1 MAKVPGR
8 DQRGPMERL
17 VRIAAVLQAYP
28 QAGVSAARLD
38 RVAGFPASP
47 GHDQLKREIR
57 HLERQGWRIENI
69 APAGSP
75 AVYRMTT
82 VDNRLRVRLTLGQQA
97 ALRRAVLLAD
107 RGDLAQRLG
116 LTDDIGAPTRD
127 RSDAPVPTVPAA
139 VQVAAPEPLRLVVD
153 AVRDQRVLRFG
164 YKGAPRVVHPE
175 SVRSQNGVWYVRGIE
190 EGDVAD
196 PDPDPEGAV
205 VKTFVVSRMLDVESD
220 DLRSARSLPPVRHP
234 ELHPLSWE
242 IDPPVEVTLRTP
254 AGFEPDVRRW
264 LGEPLAVEA
273 DGDDVLLRYRVTH
286 RAALHA
292 RLVELD
298 DRVRIEGPPEA
309 QADLVAFLAAAR
321 GAGADR

>member
-28 QAGVSAARLD
+28 QSGVSAARLD

-116 LTDDIGAPTRD
+116 LTDD
-127 RSDAPVPTVPAA
+127 DAPVTAGGTVPAA
-139 VQVAAPEPLRLVVD
+139 VQVAVPEALGPVVD

-164 YKGAPRVVHPE
+164 YKGSPRVVHPE
-175 SVRSQNGVWYVRGIE
+175 SVRSQDGVWYLRGVE
-190 EGDVAD
+190 DRDLAD
-196 PDPDPEGAV
+196 PV
-205 VKTFVVSRMLDVESD
+205 VKTFVVSRMLDVASGEAH
-220 DLRSARSLPPVRHP
+220 SAQVPPQVRHP
-234 ELHPLSWE
+234 ELHPMSWE
-242 IDPPVEVTLRTP
+242 IDPPVEVTLRAP
-254 AGFEPDVRRW
+254 AGYAPDVRRW
-264 LGEPLAVEA
+264 LGEPLGVVA
-273 DGDDVLLRYRVTH
+273 DGADVLLRYRVTH

-298 DRVRIEGPPEA
+298 DRVRIDGPPEA
-309 QADLVAFLAAAR
+309 QADLVAFLTAAR

>member
-1 MAKVPGR
+1 
-8 DQRGPMERL
+8 MERL
-17 VRIAAVLQAYP
+17 VRIAAMLQAHP
-28 QAGVSAARLD
+28 QGGVSAARLD
-38 RVAGFPASP
+38 RVAGFPESP

-116 LTDDIGAPTRD
+116 LGDDAGAT
-127 RSDAPVPTVPAA
+127 ATTVPAA
-139 VQVAAPEPLRLVVD
+139 VQVPAPDALRLVVD

-164 YKGAPRVVHPE
+164 YKGSPRVVHPA
-175 SVRSQNGVWYVRGIE
+175 SVRTQNGVWYLRGVE
-190 EGDVAD
+190 DGDLAD
-196 PDPDPEGAV
+196 AV
-205 VKTFVVSRMLDVESD
+205 VKTFVVSRMLDVTLD
-220 DLRSARSLPPVRHP
+220 DARSAQPPPQVRHP
-234 ELHPLSWE
+234 ELHPLSWQ

-254 AGFEPDVRRW
+254 AGFEPDVRRL
-264 LGEPLAVEA
+264 LGEPVAVTA
-273 DGDDVLLRYRVTH
+273 DGADVLLRYRVTH

-298 DRVRIEGPPEA
+298 DRVRIDAPPEA
-309 QADLVAFLAAAR
+309 QADLIAFLAAAR
-321 GAGADR
+321 GGEAGQ

>member
-1 MAKVPGR
+1 M
-8 DQRGPMERL
+8 
-17 VRIAAVLQAYP
+17 
-28 QAGVSAARLD
+28 SAARLD
-38 RVAGFPASP
+38 RVAGFPASQ

-116 LTDDIGAPTRD
+116 LTDDDAVTPAESGGSGVSGA
-127 RSDAPVPTVPAA
+127 SVPAA
-139 VQVAAPEPLRLVVD
+139 VQVAAPAALGAVVD

-164 YKGAPRVVHPE
+164 YKGSPRVVHPA
-175 SVRSQNGVWYVRGIE
+175 SVRNQDGVWYLRGIE
-190 EGDVAD
+190 DGDLDAAD
-196 PDPDPEGAV
+196 GPI
-205 VKTFVVSRMLDVESD
+205 VKTFVVSRMLGVASGEA
-220 DLRSARSLPPVRHP
+220 RSAQPPPQVRHP
-234 ELHPLSWE
+234 ELHPMSWE
-242 IDPPVEVTLRTP
+242 IDPPVEVTLRAP
-254 AGFEPDVRRW
+254 AGYAPDVRRW
-264 LGEPLAVEA
+264 LGEPLGVEA

-298 DRVRIEGPPEA
+298 DRVRIDGPMQA
-309 QADLVAFLAAAR
+309 QADLVAFLGAAR
-321 GAGADR
+321 GTETGR